1 MNVDELSI
9 EQLLVE
15 RWIDVQSVA
24 LYLSDKKMNP
34 VKKQAMQNSFIMDKK
49 YSASNLNNLKLSYG
63 ETNSNLNQDDNYSQN
78 TSDNEENVDQEP
90 FNVRFF

>member
-24 LYLSDKKMNP
+24 LHLCDKKMTP
-34 VKKQAMQNSFIMDKK
+34 GGK
-49 YSASNLNNLKLSYG
+49 
-63 ETNSNLNQDDNYSQN
+63 
-78 TSDNEENVDQEP
+78 
-90 FNVRFF
+90 